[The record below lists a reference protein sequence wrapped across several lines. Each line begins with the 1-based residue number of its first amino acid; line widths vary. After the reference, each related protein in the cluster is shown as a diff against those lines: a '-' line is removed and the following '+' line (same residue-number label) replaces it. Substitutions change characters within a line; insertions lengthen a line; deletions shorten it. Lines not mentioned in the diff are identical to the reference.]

1 MPEHASELQVV
12 SRRSAG
18 WRRYDESG
26 KRALVAAVLRPGIY
40 ELLKNKGAP
49 RPRLCVPLIV
59 R

>member
-12 SRRSAG
+12 SRRRDG
-18 WRRYDESG
+18 WRRYDENG
-26 KRALVAAVLRPGIY
+26 TRALAEAVLRPSMY
-40 ELLKNKGAP
+40 ELLKGAP